1 MRRIGAAPASIMK
14 TTDRSAKRPAR
25 QPDPSAQSEV
35 RTLRDYANKRAF
47 EATPEPP
54 PQPALKRHGPLLFV
68 VQQHSARRLHY
79 DFRLELDGV
88 LKSWAVP
95 DGPSLD
101 PKVKRLA
108 VPVED
113 HPFDYASFEG
123 VIPPKQYGAGE
134 VIVWD
139 CGLYSPDEGKQYAF
153 RDRDEAQQRLRAE
166 YEKGKISIFLLGAKL
181 KGSWTLVRMKD
192 KHWLLIKHKDRF
204 ARSDL
209 DIRDSANSVL
219 SGYVVSDLKTPKRL
233 ARVNAERLIPNGP
246 AEITPAKL
254 APMLATLAD
263 AAFSDAGF
271 LYEPKFDGYRCLAF
285 RRGGKVRLLSRRGLD
300 QSAQFPEIVAALQD
314 QVLDDVILDGE
325 IVAHDQTGRPS
336 FNVLQNRAQLK
347 SEHEITAAQKSAP
360 CVLYAFDVPHLGG
373 MNLRDADYQSRKRYL
388 TQCVLPSQHLQVV
401 PATEADGEKFYAAA
415 LEAGFEGIIA
425 KRRDSRYEAGVRSPA
440 WLKIKATQ
448 SGEFL
453 VCGYTVGKGQRAKT
467 FGALLLGYRDRSGNL
482 VFAGRVGSGFDDDSL
497 GALADRLKGLEAKRH
512 PFAEAPDVDVPV
524 VWLKPELVAE
534 VKFAEW
540 TPDGSLRAPVFLR
553 LRDDIPQDEAAV
565 GQIVHVAGEKPR
577 ATARPTG
584 DQAHQILE
592 QLRGSQDDMTL
603 EVGSER
609 LRLTHLNKV
618 LWPKQPKL
626 KQPAI
631 SKRDLLIYLTR
642 VSPYMLP
649 HLADRPLTMIR
660 FPDGITKHQFFQK
673 HWEHKLPEFVETIT
687 VYSGSKQE
695 NGEYLL
701 GNNLPTLLWLGQMGT
716 LEYHVWHS
724 RGSLYPDAQASSTD
738 FTDSAE
744 NIDSSILNF
753 PDYVVFDIDP
763 YIYSGEEAPGAEP
776 ELNTKAFEKGKE
788 VAFWLKE
795 LLERLGLQNPVA
807 KTSGKTGLHIFVPIV
822 RNLNFAAVRQICE
835 TIGRYLMQEHPDVIT
850 MEWSIQKRTG
860 KIFIDSNMNVRGK
873 TLNSAYSPR
882 ALPGA
887 PVSMPVTWDE
897 LANAHPM
904 DFRMWNVFERL
915 ERQRDVWQDV
925 IELKTDLHRAFG

>member
-1 MRRIGAAPASIMK
+1 MK

-25 QPDPSAQSEV
+25 QADPGAQSEA

-54 PQPALKRHGPLLFV
+54 PQAALKRHGPLLFV

-95 DGPSLD
+95 EGPSLD

-123 VIPPKQYGAGE
+123 VIPAKQYGAGE

-139 CGLYSPDEGKQYAF
+139 CGPYSPDAGKQYAF
-153 RDRDEAQQRLRAE
+153 GDRDEAQQRLRAE
-166 YEKGKISIFLLGAKL
+166 YEKGKISIFLLAAKL
-181 KGSWTLVRMKD
+181 KGSWTLVRTKD
-192 KHWLLIKHKDRF
+192 KHWLLIKHKDQF
-204 ARSDL
+204 ARSDS
-209 DIRDSANSVL
+209 DIRDRGYSVL
-219 SGYVVSDLKTPKRL
+219 SGYNVRDLKIPKRL
-233 ARVNAERLIPNGP
+233 ERLDAERLIPNGP
-246 AEITPAKL
+246 SEATPAKL
-254 APMLATLAD
+254 APMLATSAD
-263 AAFSDAGF
+263 AAFNDSAF
-271 LYEPKFDGYRCLAF
+271 LYEPKFDGYRCLAL
-285 RRGGKVRLLSRRGLD
+285 RREGKVRLLSRRGLD
-300 QSAQFPEIVAALQD
+300 QSAQFPEIVAALQG
-314 QVLDDVILDGE
+314 QVLDDMVLDGE
-325 IVAHDQTGRPS
+325 IVAHDQAGKPS
-336 FNVLQNRAQLK
+336 FSALQNRAQLK
-347 SEHEITAAQKSAP
+347 SEHEINAAQNSTP
-360 CVLYAFDVPHLGG
+360 CVLYAFDVPHLCG
-373 MNLRDADYQSRKRYL
+373 MNLRAADYQSRKRYL
-388 TQCVLPSQHLQVV
+388 AQCVLPSQHLQIV

-453 VCGYTVGKGQRAKT
+453 VCGYTLGKGQRGKT
-467 FGALLLGYRDRSGNL
+467 FGALLLGYRDPSGRL
-482 VFAGRVGSGFDDDSL
+482 LFAGRVGSGFDDNSL
-497 GALADRLKGLEAKRH
+497 VALADRLKVLETKRH

-553 LRDDIPQDEAAV
+553 LRDDIPEDEAAV
-565 GQIVHVAGEKPR
+565 GQIMHVAGEKPR
-577 ATARPTG
+577 VTARPTG
-584 DQAHQILE
+584 DQAQQILE
-592 QLRGSQDDMTL
+592 QLQGTQDDMTL

-631 SKRDLLIYLTR
+631 SKRDLLTYLTR
-642 VSPYMLP
+642 ASPYMLP

-724 RGSLYPDAQASSTD
+724 RGSLYPDAQSSSTD
-738 FTDSAE
+738 FADSAE
-744 NIDSSILNF
+744 NIDGSILNF

-763 YIYSGEEAPGAEP
+763 YIYSGKEAPGAEP
-776 ELNTKAFEKGKE
+776 ELNTTAFEKGKE
-788 VAFWLKE
+788 VAFWLKD
-795 LLERLGLQNPVA
+795 LLARLGLQTPVV
-807 KTSGKTGLHIFVPIV
+807 KTSGKTGLHIFLPIV
-822 RNLNFAAVRQICE
+822 RNLDFAAARQICE

-850 MEWSIQKRTG
+850 MEWSIPKRTG

-882 ALPGA
+882 ALAGA
-887 PVSMPVTWDE
+887 PVSMPVTWEE
-897 LANAHPM
+897 LADAHPL

-915 ERQRDVWQDV
+915 EQQGDVWQDV
-925 IELKTDLHRAFG
+925 IGLKTDLHSKFG

>member
-1 MRRIGAAPASIMK
+1 MK
-14 TTDRSAKRPAR
+14 TTDRSTKRTRVHSEPA
-25 QPDPSAQSEV
+25 
-35 RTLRDYANKRAF
+35 TLREYASKRAF
-47 EATPEPP
+47 EATPEPAP
-54 PQPALKRHGPLLFV
+54 EATLQRRGPLLFV

-95 DGPSLD
+95 EGPSLD

-123 VIPPKQYGAGE
+123 VIPAKQYGAGE

-153 RDRDEAQQRLRAE
+153 GDRDEAQRRLRAE
-166 YEKGKISIFLLGAKL
+166 YGKGKISIFVLGAKL
-181 KGSWTLVRMKD
+181 KGSWTLVRTKD

-204 ARSDL
+204 ARDDV
-209 DIRDSANSVL
+209 DIRDRANSVL
-219 SGYVVSDLKTPKRL
+219 SGYSVADLKAPKTLVRL
-233 ARVNAERLIPNGP
+233 NAERLVANGP
-246 AEITPAKL
+246 PEATPAKL
-254 APMLATLAD
+254 APMLATSAD
-263 AAFSDAGF
+263 AAFNDPAF
-271 LYEPKFDGYRCLAF
+271 LYEPKLDGYRCLGF
-285 RRGGKVRLLSRRGLD
+285 RRDGKIRLLSRRGLD
-300 QSAQFPEIVAALQD
+300 QSAQFPEIVGALQD
-314 QVLDDVILDGE
+314 QVVDDFILDGE
-325 IVAHDQTGRPS
+325 IVAHDQTGKPS
-336 FNVLQNRAQLK
+336 FNALQNRAQLK
-347 SEHEITAAQKSAP
+347 GEHEIAAALSSAP
-360 CVLYAFDVPHLGG
+360 CVLYVFDILHLCG
-373 MNLRDADYQSRKRYL
+373 MNLRAADYQSRKRYL
-388 TQCVLPSQHLQVV
+388 AQCVLPSQHLQII
-401 PATEADGEKFYAAA
+401 PATQADGEKFYAAA

-425 KRRDSRYEAGVRSPA
+425 KRRDGRYEAGVRSPA

-467 FGALLLGYRDRSGNL
+467 FGALLLGYRDPSGKL
-482 VFAGRVGSGFDDDSL
+482 AFAGRVGSGFDEDSL
-497 GALADRLKGLEAKRH
+497 TALTDRLKRLETRRH
-512 PFAEAPDVDVPV
+512 PFSEAPDVDVPV

-553 LRDDIPQDEAAV
+553 LRDDVPQDEAAV
-565 GQIVHVAGEKPR
+565 PEIVHVRGEPP
-577 ATARPTG
+577 AAARSTG
-584 DQAHQILE
+584 AQASQILD

-603 EVGSER
+603 EVGSDR
-609 LRLTHLNKV
+609 LHLTHLNKV
-618 LWPKQPKL
+618 LWPKQAKL
-626 KQPAI
+626 KQPAV
-631 SKRDLLIYLTR
+631 SKRDLLVYLTR

-701 GNNLPTLLWLGQMGT
+701 ANNLPTLLWLGQMGT

-724 RGSLYPDAQASSTD
+724 RGSLYPDAQSSSTD
-738 FTDSAE
+738 FADSAE
-744 NIDSSILNF
+744 NIDGSILNF
-753 PDYVVFDIDP
+753 PDFVVFDIDP
-763 YIYSGEEAPGAEP
+763 YIYSGKEAPGAEP
-776 ELNTKAFEKGKE
+776 ELNTTAFEKGKE

-795 LLERLGLQNPVA
+795 LLTRLGLHNPVV
-807 KTSGKTGLHIFVPIV
+807 KTSGKTGLHIFLPIV
-822 RNLNFAAVRQICE
+822 RNLDFTAARQICE

-850 MEWSIQKRTG
+850 MEWSIQRRIG

-887 PVSMPVTWDE
+887 PVSMPLTWDE

-915 ERQRDVWQDV
+915 QRQGDVWLDV
-925 IELKTDLHRAFG
+925 VGLKTDLHRKFG

>member
-1 MRRIGAAPASIMK
+1 V
-14 TTDRSAKRPAR
+14 RP
-25 QPDPSAQSEV
+25 
-35 RTLRDYANKRAF
+35 LRDYANKRAF
-47 EATPEPP
+47 EATPEPR
-54 PQPALKRHGPLLFV
+54 PQEALQRRGPLLFV
-68 VQQHSARRLHY
+68 IQQHSARRLHY

-101 PKVKRLA
+101 PKIKRLA

-139 CGLYSPDEGKQYAF
+139 CGLFSPDEGKSYAF
-153 RDRDEAQQRLRAE
+153 GDRDEAQRRLRTE
-166 YEKGKISIFLLGAKL
+166 YEKGKLSIFLLGEKL

-192 KHWLLIKHKDRF
+192 KDWLLIKHKDRF

-209 DIRDSANSVL
+209 DIRGRTLSVL
-219 SGYVVSDLKTPKRL
+219 SGYTVADLKIPKRL
-233 ARVNAERLIPNGP
+233 DRVSAERLIPCGP
-246 AEITPAKL
+246 AEKPPGKL
-254 APMLATLAD
+254 APMLAAS
-263 AAFSDAGF
+263 AQAPFSDPAF
-271 LYEPKFDGYRCLAF
+271 LYEPKLDGYRCLAF
-285 RRGGKVRLLSRRGLD
+285 RRDGKVRLLSRRGLD
-300 QSAQFPEIVAALQD
+300 QSAQFPEIVAAVQD
-314 QVLDDVILDGE
+314 QVLDDFVLDGE

-336 FNVLQNRAQLK
+336 FNALQNRAQLK
-347 SEHEITAAQKSAP
+347 GEREIAVAQLSAP
-360 CVLYAFDVPHLGG
+360 CVLYVFDVLHLCG
-373 MNLRDADYQSRKRYL
+373 MNLRGADYRSRKRYL
-388 TQCVLPSQHLQVV
+388 GQCVLPSQHLQIL

-415 LEAGFEGIIA
+415 LEAGFEGVVA
-425 KRRDSRYEAGVRSPA
+425 KARDSRYETGVRSPA
-440 WLKIKATQ
+440 WLKIKASQ

-453 VCGYTVGKGQRAKT
+453 VCGYTVGKGDRART
-467 FGALLLGYRDRSGNL
+467 FGALFLGYRDPSGEL
-482 VFAGRVGSGFDDDSL
+482 LPAGRVGSGFDEDSL
-497 GALADRLKGLEAKRH
+497 GALAARLKSLEAKHH
-512 PFAEAPDVDVPV
+512 PFAREPAVDVPV
-524 VWLKPELVAE
+524 VWVKPELVAE

-553 LRDDIPQDEAAV
+553 LRDDIPQDQASV
-565 GQIVHVAGEKPR
+565 PQLVSVTGS
-577 ATARPTG
+577 RPAERTRLAG
-584 DQAHQILE
+584 DQVHQVLE
-592 QLRGSQDDMTL
+592 QLRGGRDDSMTL
-603 EVGSER
+603 QVGSDP

-626 KQPAI
+626 EQPAL
-631 SKRDLLIYLTR
+631 SKRDLLIYLAR

-660 FPDGITKHQFFQK
+660 FPDGITQHQFFQK

-687 VYSGSKQE
+687 VYSESKQE

-701 GNNLPTLLWLGQMGT
+701 CNNLPTLIWLGQMGT

-724 RGSLYPDAQASSTD
+724 RGSLYPDAQSSSTD

-744 NIDSSILNF
+744 NIDGSILNF

-763 YIYSGEEAPGAEP
+763 YIYSGKEAPGAEP
-776 ELNTKAFEKGKE
+776 ELNTRAFEKGKE

-795 LLERLGLQNPVA
+795 LLERLQLQNPVV

-822 RNLNFAAVRQICE
+822 RNLDFAAARQICE

-860 KIFIDSNMNVRGK
+860 KIFIDSNMNVRSK

-882 ALPGA
+882 ALAGA
-887 PVSMPVTWDE
+887 PVSMPLTWDE

-915 ERQRDVWQDV
+915 QRQGDVWQDV
-925 IELKTDLHRAFG
+925 IGMKMDLHRVFS

>member
-1 MRRIGAAPASIMK
+1 MRTA
-14 TTDRSAKRPAR
+14 DRTAKRR
-25 QPDPSAQSEV
+25 TRELEGSAQSEV
-35 RTLRDYANKRAF
+35 STLRDYADKRAF
-47 EATPEPP
+47 DATPEPR
-54 PQPALKRHGPLLFV
+54 PQEALQRRGPLLFV

-101 PKVKRLA
+101 PRTKRLA

-139 CGLYSPDEGKQYAF
+139 CGVFSPDEGKLYAF
-153 RDRDEAQQRLRAE
+153 EDRDEAQRRLRAE
-166 YEKGKISIFLLGAKL
+166 YEKGKLSIFLLGEKL

-192 KHWLLIKHKDRF
+192 KDWLLIKHKDRF

-209 DIRDSANSVL
+209 DIRSRATSVL
-219 SGYVVSDLKTPKRL
+219 SGYTVVDLKSPKRL
-233 ARVNAERLIPNGP
+233 KRLNPAQLVPNGP
-246 AEITPAKL
+246 AEKSPAKL
-254 APMLATLAD
+254 APMLAASAD
-263 AAFSDAGF
+263 APFSDPAF
-271 LYEPKFDGYRCLAF
+271 LYEPKLDGYRCLAF
-285 RRGGKVRLLSRRGLD
+285 RRDGNVRLLSRRGLD
-300 QSAQFPEIVAALQD
+300 QSAQFPEIVAALQN
-314 QVLDDVILDGE
+314 QVLDDLVLDGE

-336 FNVLQNRAQLK
+336 FNALQNRAQLK
-347 SEHEITAAQKSAP
+347 SEREIAAAQASTP
-360 CVLYAFDVPHLGG
+360 CVLYGFDVLHLCA
-373 MNLRDADYQSRKRYL
+373 MNLRAADYQSRKRYL
-388 TQCVLPSQHLQVV
+388 GQCVLPSQHLQIL

-415 LEAGFEGIIA
+415 LEAGFEGVVA
-425 KRRDSRYEAGVRSPA
+425 KKRDSRYEAGVRSPA

-453 VCGYTVGKGQRAKT
+453 VCGYTVGKGRRANT
-467 FGALLLGYRDRSGNL
+467 LGALLLGYRDQSGKI
-482 VFAGRVGSGFDDDSL
+482 VPAGRVGSGFDEGSL
-497 GALADRLKGLEAKRH
+497 GALAARLKSLATKHH
-512 PFAEAPDVDVPV
+512 PFAKEPDVDVPV

-534 VKFAEW
+534 VKFAQW
-540 TPDGSLRAPVFLR
+540 TPEGSLRAPVFLR
-553 LRDDIPQDEAAV
+553 LRDDIPQDEASV
-565 GQIVHVAGEKPR
+565 PQLVHVAGKKPL
-577 ATARPTG
+577 ASARPAG
-584 DQAHQILE
+584 DQAHQVFE
-592 QLRGSQDDMTL
+592 QLESSRDDMTL
-603 EVGSER
+603 QVGSEQ

-631 SKRDLLIYLTR
+631 SKRDLLIYLAR

-687 VYSGSKQE
+687 VYSESKQE

-701 GNNLPTLLWLGQMGT
+701 CNNLPTLIWLGQMGT

-724 RGSLYPDAQASSTD
+724 RGSLYPDAQSSSTD

-744 NIDSSILNF
+744 NIEGSILNF

-763 YIYSGEEAPGAEP
+763 YIYSGKEAPGAEP

-788 VAFWLKE
+788 VAFWLRE
-795 LLERLGLQNPVA
+795 LLERLGLQNPVV

-822 RNLNFAAVRQICE
+822 RYLNFAAARQICE
-835 TIGRYLMQEHPDVIT
+835 TIGRYLMQKHSDVIT

-860 KIFIDSNMNVRGK
+860 KIFIDSNMNVRSK
-873 TLNSAYSPR
+873 TLNAAYSPR

-887 PVSMPVTWDE
+887 PVSMPLTWDE

-915 ERQRDVWQDV
+915 ERRGDVWQDV